1 MKKGQTQF
9 KFIRPMSNMR
19 VVLSAVEQ
27 GNCNKQS
34 IVDATRLQVGQVRQA
49 LKNLCW
55 LRAVLVDR
63 DENGRNMF
71 IVPGS
76 RVGVASNLKGINSIF
91 SCSTKFDNRNRGRNQ
106 QPGAYEQKDC
116 VPLTNTAPANPCRN
130 FPANL
135 NAETGE

>member
-1 MKKGQTQF
+1 MKKGQTHF

-19 VVLSAVEQ
+19 QVLSAVEQ
-27 GNCNKQS
+27 GNCTKLA
-34 IVDATRLQVGQVRQA
+34 IVDATRLQIGQVRQA

-76 RVGVASNLKGINSIF
+76 RVGIASNLKGVSSIF
-91 SCSTKFDNRNRGRNQ
+91 NCK
-106 QPGAYEQKDC
+106 
-116 VPLTNTAPANPCRN
+116 
-130 FPANL
+130 
-135 NAETGE
+135 

>member
-19 VVLSAVEQ
+19 QVLSAVEQ

-76 RVGVASNLKGINSIF
+76 RIGIASNLKGINSIF
-91 SCSTKFDNRNRGRNQ
+91 SCSTKFDNH
-106 QPGAYEQKDC
+106 
-116 VPLTNTAPANPCRN
+116 
-130 FPANL
+130 
-135 NAETGE
+135 